1 MTPEDSQNFNEA
13 VSMAQSGMKETAYV
27 VLNQLHKK
35 YPADTHL
42 MLWIAFTSP
51 DILASKSFIRRAER
65 LNPDNPD
72 LPAARQW
79 LQAEESKRV
88 SGAAINMTQPVAD
101 LAASFSQATASL
113 KKNPP
118 INPLIITLISV
129 VILILIILVVALLVR
144 F

>member
-1 MTPEDSQNFNEA
+1 
-13 VSMAQSGMKETAYV
+13 MAQSDMKETAYV
-27 VLNQLHKK
+27 ALNQLHMK

-79 LQAEESKRV
+79 LQAEEAKRV
-88 SGAAINMTQPVAD
+88 LATPSAQNNTSPQPVGESG
-101 LAASFSQATASL
+101 ASFSPPKAAL
-113 KKNPP
+113 KKKPP

-129 VILILIILVVALLVR
+129 VILILFILVVALLVK